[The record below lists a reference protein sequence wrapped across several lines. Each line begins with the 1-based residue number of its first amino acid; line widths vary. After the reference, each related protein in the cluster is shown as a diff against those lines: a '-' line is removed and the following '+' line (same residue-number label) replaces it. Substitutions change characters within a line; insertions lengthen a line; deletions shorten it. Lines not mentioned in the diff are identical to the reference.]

1 MPILQTK
8 YHVAEDKGASS
19 VIDDDPESAERKYWR
34 VRPGGNVTI
43 FGLAKMRAAARAEAE
58 KQKQQRQAAGQHD

>member
-1 MPILQTK
+1 MAILQTK

-19 VIDDDPESAERKYWR
+19 AIDDDPESAERKYWR
-34 VRPGGNVTI
+34 VQPGGNVTI

-58 KQKQQRQAAGQHD
+58 KRQRETAG